1 MKISVKL
8 IATYRKLLPEG
19 AAGNTIEIEVA
30 EGSRAEDVLGQFG
43 VPLDRASVILV
54 NGRSPEPSQA
64 LQAGDLVVAF
74 PAMAGG

>member
-8 IATYRKLLPEG
+8 IATYRKLLPED

-30 EGSRAEDVLGQFG
+30 EGSRVEDVLREFN

-54 NGRSPEPSQA
+54 NGRSPEAGQA
-64 LQAGDLVVAF
+64 LEAGDLVVAF
-74 PAMAGG
+74 PALAGG